1 MGATTSAQV
10 RPPPA
15 SIDNSPSLNTSI
27 NKSKNGM
34 QVDIKENSSKT
45 E

>member
-1 MGATTSAQV
+1 MGSANSAQV
-10 RPPPA
+10 RPPPTA
-15 SIDNSPSLNTSI
+15 TDNSPSMNASNSKI
-27 NKSKNGM
+27 KNGL